1 MTDLNILLMGEL
13 ANDSK
18 ASRKEVRDF
27 LNSPQER
34 KVEWSLF
41 PGDSRKFLLLEQNW
55 F

>member
-1 MTDLNILLMGEL
+1 MIDLNTLLMGEL
-13 ANDSK
+13 ANDRK
-18 ASRKEVRDF
+18 ASRQEVRDF
-27 LNSPQER
+27 LNGPQER